1 MRLSSAPHCGHDEC
15 ARPLAASA
23 PFYFET
29 FALHLVVR
37 DEKVFDLRDEVLAE
51 ITQLEMKRKRFE
63 VKRRAGSK
71 RARALVM
78 AATKRRR

>member
-1 MRLSSAPHCGHDEC
+1 MRLSSALRRGHDEC

-37 DEKVFDLRDEVLAE
+37 DEEVFDLRDEVLAE
-51 ITQLEMKRKRFE
+51 ITQLAL
-63 VKRRAGSK
+63 RAWG
-71 RARALVM
+71 A
-78 AATKRRR
+78 

>member
-37 DEKVFDLRDEVLAE
+37 DEEVFDLRDEVLAE
-51 ITQLEMKRKRFE
+51 IAQLADRPVCGGVGRDGE
-63 VKRRAGSK
+63 
-71 RARALVM
+71 
-78 AATKRRR
+78 